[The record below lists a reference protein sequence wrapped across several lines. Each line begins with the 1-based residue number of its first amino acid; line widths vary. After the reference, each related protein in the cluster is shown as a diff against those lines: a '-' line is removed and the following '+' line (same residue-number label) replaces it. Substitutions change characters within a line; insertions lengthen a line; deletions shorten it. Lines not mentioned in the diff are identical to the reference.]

1 MANVN
6 LIMNDW
12 VVSHT
17 SIPIDLGKRGENNA
31 MSINIAIGEKL
42 DKNLIK
48 KATKYIRAADMLIIG
63 GTSLVVN
70 PAVGLAHEFREGK
83 LVLINLGLT
92 PFDDRAD
99 IVIHDKIGTVMSQL

>member
-1 MANVN
+1 
-6 LIMNDW
+6 
-12 VVSHT
+12 
-17 SIPIDLGKRGENNA
+17 
-31 MSINIAIGEKL
+31 
-42 DKNLIK
+42 
-48 KATKYIRAADMLIIG
+48 MLIIG

>member
-1 MANVN
+1 MPFSW
-6 LIMNDW
+6 LC
-12 VVSHT
+12 VSFDILSTISTTLSTEFST
-17 SIPIDLGKRGENNA
+17 SLDP
-31 MSINIAIGEKL
+31 